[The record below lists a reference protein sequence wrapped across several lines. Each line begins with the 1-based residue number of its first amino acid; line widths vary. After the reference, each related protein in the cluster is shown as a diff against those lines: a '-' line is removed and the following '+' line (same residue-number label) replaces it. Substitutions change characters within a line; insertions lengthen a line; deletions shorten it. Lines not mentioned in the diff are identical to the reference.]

1 YGSYAVA
8 GRSAASGFL
17 QGMSQEDIKTAA
29 VNFAHDVVDQMNLAL
44 DIVSGKSMVTYED
57 GVAVVN
63 GVRTGMD
70 APYVKQNLDTAI
82 KLLSDNN
89 IKEGFNKGLFGP
101 GGNSEANFMYQ
112 IGTNIT
118 KGIAKGV
125 EDKKAVDELKG
136 AIVRVSNAGQDACAK
151 SNKIESPSKV
161 FAKFGRF
168 ITLGLAKGI
177 TDETQAAVDAM
188 GKTSN
193 TIINSMRETIN
204 KANDTLINDV
214 DEPVITPV
222 LDLSEIQDGSRQLN
236 NMLSRNSAFSAG
248 RSFSNLQNEQ
258 WNSQSALLNA
268 TMDNTDVVSAI
279 STLNDEVT
287 TLKDVMANIKVVL
300 DTGTMVGAMTP
311 AIDQQ
316 LGVMQVYA
324 GRGI

>member
-1 YGSYAVA
+1 MDKNTTHEV
-8 GRSAASGFL
+8 FL
-17 QGMSQEDIKTAA
+17 W
-29 VNFAHDVVDQMNLAL
+29 DVVDQMNLAL